1 MTTKKSK
8 KKPAIVR
15 RLGFKRLSD
24 QKVDPALG
32 PEDAELEEQQDEAE
46 PAPPKRAR
54 KPRGTATAIVV
65 GAAFEAATTGAVRRR
80 LAHIQALAAIVI
92 VPGPRWVAPVAA
104 YLASEFGSRWCFH
117 TRDGTERKRDDA
129 GTVEAAR
136 DLSRGLCVMGV
147 SHDEKLLPASLRST
161 ADVVV
166 RIAPP
171 DGAVLCKAIARFAG
185 RSPGELDRGI
195 AVGLDLPEIVAAFRP
210 GKGATNVV
218 RRLES
223 ARRPDARADEPVP
236 DLDGAVEYGEARIFG
251 LNLARDIADFKDSK
265 LEFRHLDRGVCLHSK
280 TPGLGK
286 STYARMLAAKC
297 AIPLV
302 STSAGEW
309 FSSGPGYLHTV
320 VQRFRAEVAKANL
333 LADPVCLLNIE
344 EVDAAVPNRSS
355 LSGNASEYFNVLV
368 SDVLA
373 VLDSTLSGSRLILVA
388 STNQIERVDPA
399 LLRPGRLEKVIEIP
413 LPDAAG
419 AVNILR
425 FHLRGEIEDDL
436 SPLGPLLAG
445 STGAEIMYI
454 VRSARRAARH
464 AGRDLTLGDLIAA
477 AMPPETHPPARLFR
491 MAVHEAA
498 HAVILLALRAGT
510 VQGVF
515 LSSAGDAGGR
525 TSVLYADDDLA
536 TRAAIEDRATVGLA
550 ARAAERLFTGA
561 VSTGAGGAPDSDLG
575 AVTVLVA
582 SLHASFGMRGAPVY
596 LGAETEMLHA
606 VALDPVLRGA
616 VARDMRRLELRA
628 DRLVAA
634 HRDAILA
641 VARKLAEKRHLTGAE
656 VEAIV
661 RGRRR
666 GPSKTNP

>member
-1 MTTKKSK
+1 MTKP
-8 KKPAIVR
+8 KKPKTGRRPAVR
-15 RLGFKRLSD
+15 TGFKRLPD
-24 QKVDPALG
+24 LDDTLG
-32 PEDAELEEQQDEAE
+32 PEDAELEEQRDGAE
-46 PAPPKRAR
+46 PATPKCAR
-54 KPRGTATAIVV
+54 RPRGTATAIVV
-65 GAAFEAATTGAVRRR
+65 GAAFEAATTPAVRRR
-80 LAHIQALAAIVI
+80 LAHVQALAAIVI
-92 VPGPRWVAPVAA
+92 VPGPAWVAPVAA
-104 YLASEFGSRWCFH
+104 HVASEFGSRWCFH
-117 TRDGTERKRDDA
+117 TRDGTDRRRDD
-129 GTVEAAR
+129 TSSVEAAR

-147 SHDEKLLPASLRST
+147 SHDEKLLPASLRSA
-161 ADVVV
+161 ADIVV

-171 DGAVLCKAIARFAG
+171 DGAVLRTAIARFAR

-195 AVGLDLPEIVAAFRP
+195 AVGLDLPGIVASFRP
-210 GKGATNVV
+210 GTGAANIV
-218 RRLES
+218 RRLEA

-236 DLDGAVEYGEARIFG
+236 DLDGAVEYGDARIFG

-286 STYARMLAAKC
+286 STYAKMLAAKC

-320 VQRFRAEVAKANL
+320 VQRFRAEVAKANA

-344 EVDAAVPNRSS
+344 EVDAAVPDRSS
-355 LSGNASEYFNVLV
+355 LSGNSSEYFNVLV
-368 SDVLA
+368 SDILA

-388 STNQIERVDPA
+388 STNEIERVDRA
-399 LLRPGRLEKVIEIP
+399 LLRPGRLEKVIEIQ

-425 FHLRGEIEDDL
+425 FHLAGEIPDDL
-436 SPLGPLLAG
+436 TPLGPLLAG

-477 AMPPETHPPARLFR
+477 AMPPESHPPARLFR

-515 LSSAGDAGGR
+515 LRSVGDAGGR
-525 TSVLYADDDLA
+525 TSVFYSDDDLA
-536 TRAAIEDRATVGLA
+536 TREAIEDRATVGLA
-550 ARAAERLFTGA
+550 ARAAERLFTGS
-561 VSTGAGGAPDSDLG
+561 VSTGGGGASDSDIG
-575 AVTVLVA
+575 AATVLVT
-582 SLHASFGMRGAPVY
+582 SLHASFGMRGSAVY
-596 LGAETEMLHA
+596 LGAGEELLRA
-606 VALDPVLRGA
+606 VAFDPVLRGA

-666 GPSKTNP
+666 RPSKTNP